1 MQHADPVAL
10 PGNRMRRRWEYAGLD
25 HPFEL
30 VWGLERTRLGH
41 VLVALLLALLFHG
54 ALAAKG
60 AFGLYELGDFARI
73 AQALVQEQMRR
84 VVAVSMIRPEPE
96 PEPEPP
102 PPTQREPDAPP
113 PERAPT
119 PRQRV
124 TPAAPAAARAARVLT
139 APPSPDEPLDL
150 TGNTFVQGNADT
162 YAGGVT
168 ARAGTSSTAVRDLG
182 ARSDGVVGGR
192 GKGPGVDL
200 SRAARPMDD
209 EWNCPF
215 PPEADVEQINF
226 KRVQVVVK
234 VGTTGKALD
243 VTVVADPG
251 YGFGTAAK
259 RCAMRQRYEPA
270 LGRDGKPVVG
280 AARSFFVRFSR

>member
-10 PGNRMRRRWEYAGLD
+10 PDNRMRHRWEYAGLD

-30 VWGLERTRLGH
+30 VWGLERTRAGH
-41 VLVALLLALLFHG
+41 VVLALLLALLFHG

-60 AFGLYELGDFARI
+60 AFGLYEVGDFARA
-73 AQALVQEQMRR
+73 AQALVQEQMNR
-84 VVAVSMIRPEPE
+84 VVAVSMIRPD

-102 PPTQREPDAPP
+102 PTARSEPEAPP
-113 PERAPT
+113 LERTPV
-119 PRQRV
+119 PRQRSRE
-124 TPAAPAAARAARVLT
+124 AAPAAARAARVLT
-139 APPSPDEPLDL
+139 AEPDPDEPLDL

-168 ARAGTSSTAVRDLG
+168 ARSGTSSTAVRDLG
-182 ARSDGVVGGR
+182 ARGDGVVGGR
-192 GKGPGVDL
+192 GKGPAADL
-200 SRAARPMDD
+200 SRAARPLEE

-234 VGTTGKALD
+234 VGTAGKALD
-243 VTVVADPG
+243 VTVVSDPG
-251 YGFGTAAK
+251 YGFGMAAK

-280 AARSFFVRFSR
+280 TARSFFVRFSR